1 MPWTQTQLIE
11 TSSSHN
17 PNSSAVLWSQTG
29 TYTETHNL
37 YQGTC
42 DRHCHSATHT
52 PRSATG
58 HTGGGSSHTD
68 IPPPL
73 PSTATFQVHRPRGN
87 TGVRHTTTAAPAPRL
102 PIPWVLT
109 PMTQDAPGPG
119 APPALR
125 CPPTLHAG
133 PAAASSS
140 QEVGEI
146 FLVTINLPPNFPSPQ
161 AHPIGLIRQDSVNE
175 RHFQVLG
182 KGGGGEE
189 KSCPL
194 PHFPVSQPLGPLPCI
209 RQEIH

>member
-87 TGVRHTTTAAPAPRL
+87 TGGQTHNDRSPR
-102 PIPWVLT
+102 
-109 PMTQDAPGPG
+109 
-119 APPALR
+119 APPAY
-125 CPPTLHAG
+125 
-133 PAAASSS
+133 
-140 QEVGEI
+140 
-146 FLVTINLPPNFPSPQ
+146 
-161 AHPIGLIRQDSVNE
+161 
-175 RHFQVLG
+175 
-182 KGGGGEE
+182 
-189 KSCPL
+189 
-194 PHFPVSQPLGPLPCI
+194 PLGPHPHDPGCPWTRGPSCSAMPTYLARRSRGRFLLPGSGGDI
-209 RQEIH
+209 FSYN